1 MGCGASTAK
10 VQPLSPALSASFQV
24 VRSRGL
30 RGLGPTVMTPRCCE
44 QYTAR
49 DSVVLAPI
57 QRPEDSIDALIDRAL
72 AEDELRDSIQ
82 RGEARLKAATPPPC

>member
-30 RGLGPTVMTPRCCE
+30 RGLGLMTPRCCE

-57 QRPEDSIDALIDRAL
+57 ERPEDSIDALIDRAL

>member
-10 VQPLSPALSASFQV
+10 VQPLSPALSASFQ
-24 VRSRGL
+24 
-30 RGLGPTVMTPRCCE
+30 
-44 QYTAR
+44 YTAR

-57 QRPEDSIDALIDRAL
+57 ERPEESIDALIDRAL

-82 RGEARLKAATPPPC
+82 RGEARLKAATPPP